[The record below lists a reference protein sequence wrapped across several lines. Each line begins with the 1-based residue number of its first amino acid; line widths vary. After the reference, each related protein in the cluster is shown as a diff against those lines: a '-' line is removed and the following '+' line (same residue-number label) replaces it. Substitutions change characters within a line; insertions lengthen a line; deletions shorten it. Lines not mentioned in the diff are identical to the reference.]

1 MPAPSL
7 LSSLVRTLVIGAL
20 IAGSHAQASEPK
32 AAPADDAKSAKSAK
46 TAAAPEEGKSAK
58 GTVKPLA
65 SVEDAKPGKP
75 AKAAHAD
82 EEAKPAKAGKHGEAA
97 PSGTAKAGTRPAE
110 QTEAARLEDLGVKI
124 AEKLAKAKA
133 PDGGSPGALVIR
145 VKSPERAA
153 GSGHGAPAP
162 VSAHGRSAPQPEL
175 HALVL
180 AASQREASRAAPAA
194 GAPAGNGHGDSH
206 AAHWSYTGEAGPQNW
221 ARLKPEFAKCAEG
234 ARQSPINIRGGIK
247 VDLEPIGFEYRP
259 STFSVI
265 DNGHTVQVNV
275 DSGNAITIMGRRY
288 ELVQFHFHRPAEER
302 VDGRVYDMVA
312 HLVHKDPDGRLAVIA
327 VLMDRG
333 QAHPM
338 IQTVWNNLPLE
349 RGEEIGGT
357 AQINLA
363 ALLPANRTYYTYMGS
378 LTTPPCSEGVL
389 WMVMKEPVQVSTEQ
403 IAIFSRLYPMNARPL
418 QAMSGRLIKES
429 N

>member
-1 MPAPSL
+1 VLAAAH
-7 LSSLVRTLVIGAL
+7 V
-20 IAGSHAQASEPK
+20 QASEPK
-32 AAPADDAKSAKSAK
+32 AAPAENAKSAKAAK
-46 TAAAPEEGKSAK
+46 AATPEEAKAAK
-58 GTVKPLA
+58 GTVKPAPAAEEAKTAKGAVKPAAAL
-65 SVEDAKPGKP
+65 EEAKPGK
-75 AKAAHAD
+75 AAA
-82 EEAKPAKAGKHGEAA
+82 
-97 PSGTAKAGTRPAE
+97 RPAE
-110 QTEAARLEDLGVKI
+110 QTEAARLEDLGAKI
-124 AEKLAKAKA
+124 AEKLARAKA

-145 VKSPERAA
+145 VKSDRHAA
-153 GSGHGAPAP
+153 TGHGGGSHAFAP
-162 VSAHGRSAPQPEL
+162 VRSALQPEL

-180 AASQREASRAAPAA
+180 ASSQREAARSATAAA
-194 GAPAGNGHGDSH
+194 GAPAGPGHGDSH
-206 AAHWSYTGEAGPQNW
+206 AAHWTYTGEGGPQNW

-247 VDLEPIGFEYRP
+247 VDLDPIAFEYRP
-259 STFSVI
+259 SAFSVI

-275 DSGNAITIMGRRY
+275 DSGNAITVMGRRY

-349 RGEEIGGT
+349 RGEEIGAST
-357 AQINLA
+357 QINLA
-363 ALLPANRTYYTYMGS
+363 ALLPAGRTYYTYMGS

-389 WMVMKEPVQVSTEQ
+389 WMVMKEPVQVSSEQ

-418 QAMSGRLIKES
+418 QAMGGRLIKES